1 MRPADTIRV
10 LFVSRFLM
18 EYLLELRRK
27 ANKPDNPE
35 SMAQIDRDLP
45 LSLVAEMTEFATIRW
60 VVARI
65 RMSMDDTPIAFTE
78 LQSGV
83 DCFTQVVS
91 WAPYLVDLL
100 RSCLS
105 LTR

>member
-1 MRPADTIRV
+1 VRPADTIRV

-27 ANKPDNPE
+27 ANKP
-35 SMAQIDRDLP
+35 DRDLP